1 MIAGLAARNSPRTQR
16 YVPTAW
22 LVLSLAMTHGSR
34 MLPGG
39 SLPPATGPTLRV
51 LTLNLSQKVH
61 RRPAAIAYLKRR
73 RSTDLVFLQEVRGNE
88 RKGDRPRLLAAL
100 SSRYPHSIW
109 HEGPILGDFQFGLG
123 IMSRYPLSE
132 ARRLELTSGY
142 VTKGVC
148 SQTFVLIAK
157 IKVRGKTA
165 RVATTHL
172 CPPRIQWRDRNLREV
187 GIRPGTMRDWLLN
200 VRANEYARRSQFE
213 FLGQI
218 AAGGVDPL
226 VLGGDLN
233 AAPYSLDLLVLLK
246 TMKSAFD
253 EMGFGFT
260 FASGLFKVR
269 ADHVFYSDGFGAR
282 SASVPDVKISNHK
295 PVEAVLEF
303 LP

>member
-1 MIAGLAARNSPRTQR
+1 
-16 YVPTAW
+16 
-22 LVLSLAMTHGSR
+22 
-34 MLPGG
+34 
-39 SLPPATGPTLRV
+39 
-51 LTLNLSQKVH
+51 
-61 RRPAAIAYLKRR
+61 
-73 RSTDLVFLQEVRGNE
+73 
-88 RKGDRPRLLAAL
+88 
-100 SSRYPHSIW
+100 
-109 HEGPILGDFQFGLG
+109 
-123 IMSRYPLSE
+123 
-132 ARRLELTSGY
+132 
-142 VTKGVC
+142 
-148 SQTFVLIAK
+148 
-157 IKVRGKTA
+157 
-165 RVATTHL
+165 
-172 CPPRIQWRDRNLREV
+172 
-187 GIRPGTMRDWLLN
+187 MRDWLLN